1 MGLLRFALL
10 FLLLFV
16 VIQTSCGNEQ
26 PKERY
31 RIERPDE
38 KPWTKWSSSDPY
50 MWFEVASDFN
60 AFLGELELDGE
71 LIDIIVSFYPRTG
84 MSVDTSRDAYTTIF
98 YGYCEFKKDEFTL
111 TVSKEE
117 YIGQHPLYRL
127 DDSIETITFYRE
139 E

>member
-1 MGLLRFALL
+1 MSIRRFALL

-16 VIQTSCGNEQ
+16 VLQTSCWNERLE
-26 PKERY
+26 ERY

-50 MWFEVASDFN
+50 MWFEVDSDFN
-60 AFLGELELDGE
+60 AFNGELKLDGE
-71 LIDIIVSFYPRTG
+71 LIGIIVSFYPRTG
-84 MSVDTSRDAYTTIF
+84 MSATTSRDAYTTVF
-98 YGYCEFKKDEFTL
+98 YGNCEFRKDEFTI

-127 DDSIETITFYRE
+127 DDSIETITFYRDD
-139 E
+139 